1 MPAPRSLPLLLLLPA
16 LACRTVESEDAATPD
31 LAEGG
36 TTAPPSVTTPS
47 GPASAETPG
56 QDGPRTALQQALEA
70 EDWLAAREALTP
82 LIVEEGRRRAERALE
97 EGDGRA
103 ALDALEAP
111 VDLAEGD
118 PELWWLRAEAAM
130 RTAEGDSQPQF
141 YYEDAA
147 VSYERAFRA
156 GRSARGGGLGPREV
170 ACLVG
175 ISRAK
180 RMSLDPEGALTLA
193 RNAGRA
199 LELLQGP
206 APELDPP
213 LCVVWG
219 QAAFDAFVAALNA
232 GESAQPLF
240 LETEDQLTQAAGLEA
255 HRRFALDQLANLH
268 QWNGDLE
275 SATVCVEQALTYE
288 PEDAALHQRL
298 VGLLNQAGGRPAI
311 RARYSTWTEA
321 FPRSAQGAWYAAV
334 TAFEDALDA
343 FAEGNGEQ
351 AAFVA
356 AETEFARCRGLDE
369 TLQASCWNYE
379 ACCRSAVGFLL
390 LGSGDTRAA
399 AASFRSMDALFPGGI
414 TIALGERLPN
424 GLAGLEFVLGRLA
437 QSPEELEAMVEAAA
451 IADELFGRRPDA
463 ANDANNA
470 GFFNRDAAVLL
481 ERAASEAQ
489 DPAVRAEL
497 RGRALAGMRR
507 SWDAYQRAAELVPD
521 DIRVVNDAGLIM
533 TYYLRDDPEA
543 ARGYLEQARAL
554 GDASLGALSAE
565 ERAER
570 EWLDPIEAWGD
581 AYQNLGILHLTLLDD
596 PAGARPFLE
605 RAREIGPPRRAQLID
620 ALLPRVDRLAA
631 GEAVPEEEWTFMVWS
646 HQPVAD

>member
-1 MPAPRSLPLLLLLPA
+1 MLTPRPLPLLLLLPA
-16 LACRTVESEDAATPD
+16 LACRAVEPQAPAAPEAATQDPAPAG
-31 LAEGG
+31 AEE
-36 TTAPPSVTTPS
+36 S
-47 GPASAETPG
+47 GA
-56 QDGPRTALQQALEA
+56 QDPRRAALDQALAA
-70 EDWLAAREALTP
+70 EDWLAARQALTP
-82 LIVEEGRRRAERALE
+82 LIVDDGRRRAERALA

-103 ALDALEAP
+103 ALDALEAAI
-111 VDLAEGD
+111 DLAEEEPD
-118 PELWWLRAEAAM
+118 LWWLRAEAAM

-141 YYEDAA
+141 YFEDAA

-156 GRSARGGGLGPREV
+156 GRSARGGALGPREV

-199 LELLQGP
+199 LELLEGP

-232 GESAQPLF
+232 GENAQPLF

-311 RARYSTWTEA
+311 RARYRTWTEA

-343 FAEGNGEQ
+343 FGRGEGEQ
-351 AAFVA
+351 AAFEA
-356 AETEFARCRGLDE
+356 AEAGFARCRQLDE
-369 TLQASCWNYE
+369 ALQGSCWNYE
-379 ACCRSAVGFLL
+379 ACCRSAVGFLQL
-390 LGSGDTRAA
+390 SAGDTRAA

-424 GLAGLEFVLGRLA
+424 GLAGLEFVLGQLA
-437 QSPEELEAMVEAAA
+437 QRPEDLEAMVEAAA

-481 ERAASEAQ
+481 EQAASEAE
-489 DPAVRAEL
+489 DAAERAEL

-507 SWDAYQRAAELVPD
+507 SWDAYQRAAELAPD
-521 DIRVVNDAGLIM
+521 DLRVVNDAGLIM

-554 GDASLGALSAE
+554 GDASLGELTAE

-570 EWLDPIEAWGD
+570 EWVDPIEAWGD
-581 AYQNLGILHLTLLDD
+581 AYQNLGILHLTLLND
-596 PAGARPFLE
+596 PAGARPFLV

-620 ALLPRVDRLAA
+620 VLLPRVDRLAA
-631 GEAVPEEEWTFMVWS
+631 GEAVPEEEWSFMVWS
-646 HQPVAD
+646 HQPTAD

>member
-1 MPAPRSLPLLLLLPA
+1 MLTPRPLPLLLLLPA
-16 LACRTVESEDAATPD
+16 LACRAVEPQAPAAAEAATQDPAPAG
-31 LAEGG
+31 AEE
-36 TTAPPSVTTPS
+36 S
-47 GPASAETPG
+47 GA
-56 QDGPRTALQQALEA
+56 QDPRRAALDQALAA
-70 EDWLAAREALTP
+70 EDWLAARQALTP
-82 LIVEEGRRRAERALE
+82 LIVDDGRRRAERALA

-103 ALDALEAP
+103 ALDALEAAI
-111 VDLAEGD
+111 DLAEEEPD
-118 PELWWLRAEAAM
+118 LWWLRAEAAM

-141 YYEDAA
+141 YFEDAA

-156 GRSARGGGLGPREV
+156 GRSARGGALGPREV

-199 LELLQGP
+199 LELLEGP

-232 GESAQPLF
+232 GENAQPLF

-311 RARYSTWTEA
+311 RARYRTWTEA

-343 FAEGNGEQ
+343 FGRGEGEQ
-351 AAFVA
+351 AAFEA
-356 AETEFARCRGLDE
+356 AEAGFARCRQLDE
-369 TLQASCWNYE
+369 ALQGSCWNYE
-379 ACCRSAVGFLL
+379 ACCRSAVGFLQL
-390 LGSGDTRAA
+390 SAGDTRAA

-424 GLAGLEFVLGRLA
+424 GLAGLEFVLGQLA
-437 QSPEELEAMVEAAA
+437 QRPEDLEAMVEAAA

-481 ERAASEAQ
+481 EQAASAAEDA
-489 DPAVRAEL
+489 AERAEL

-521 DIRVVNDAGLIM
+521 DLRVVNDAGLIM

-554 GDASLGALSAE
+554 GDASLSELTAE

-570 EWLDPIEAWGD
+570 EWVDPIEAWGD

-596 PAGARPFLE
+596 PAGARPFLV

-631 GEAVPEEEWTFMVWS
+631 GEAVPEEEWSFMVWS
-646 HQPVAD
+646 HQPTAD